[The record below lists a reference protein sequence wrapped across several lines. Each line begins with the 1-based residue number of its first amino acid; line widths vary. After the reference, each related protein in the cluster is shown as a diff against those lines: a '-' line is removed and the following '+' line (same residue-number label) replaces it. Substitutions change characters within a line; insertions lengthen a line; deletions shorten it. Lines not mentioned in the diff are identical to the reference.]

1 MITITAFALEK
12 ILDFLAEHNQPGT
25 RLRISVQGGG
35 CAGFSYRF
43 DLDQTFSEDDFL
55 VEDCQESVVI
65 DSISA
70 QYLAGSTLDYKEE
83 LFGSQFVLDNPNASG
98 HCGCGSSFSI

>member
-1 MITITAFALEK
+1 MIVITDFALEK
-12 ILDFLAEHNQPGT
+12 ILDFLAEKNQPGL
-25 RLRISVQGGG
+25 RFRISVQGGG

-43 DLDQTFSEDDFL
+43 DLDDSINEDDF
-55 VEDCQESVVI
+55 VIDNTQDSVVI
-65 DSISA
+65 DSISL

-83 LFGSQFVLDNPNASG
+83 LFGSQFVLNNPNATG

>member
-1 MITITAFALEK
+1 MITITQSALEK
-12 ILDFLAEHNQPGT
+12 ILDLLAEHNRPGT
-25 RLRISVQGGG
+25 RLRVSVQGGG
-35 CAGFSYRF
+35 CAGFSYKF
-43 DLDQTFSEDDFL
+43 DLDQTLADDDFVL
-55 VEDCQESVVI
+55 ESCQESVVI

-83 LFGSQFVLDNPNASG
+83 LLGSHFVLDNPNASG